1 MERRDFLQL
10 GFGITVGAAGG
21 FRWITSGPQMRLPD
35 SGAPVA
41 LIPGLLLRIPTDGP
55 EGSEGALVLEL
66 RQAGTALMTQEHR
79 FAAGQTLEV
88 PTPTPPLQAPYGQFE
103 VWASLPAADA
113 APRLL
118 GGYAI
123 RPLRFGC

>member
-10 GFGITVGAAGG
+10 GFGIAVGAAGG
-21 FRWITSGPQMRLPD
+21 IRWITSGPQVRLSD
-35 SGAPVA
+35 SDAPVA

-55 EGSEGALVLEL
+55 AGTEGALVLEL
-66 RQAGTALMTQEHR
+66 RQAGTALVTQEHP

-88 PTPTPPLQAPYGQFE
+88 PTPTPPLQAPYGLFE
-103 VWASLPAADA
+103 VWASLPATDA

>member
-10 GFGITVGAAGG
+10 GFGIAVGAAGG
-21 FRWITSGPQMRLPD
+21 FRWITSDSQVRLSD
-35 SGAPVA
+35 SDAPAA
-41 LIPGLLLRIPTDGP
+41 LIPGLLLRIPTHGP
-55 EGSEGALVLEL
+55 EGTEGALVLEL
-66 RQAGTALMTQEHR
+66 RHAGTALMTHEHR
-79 FAAGQTLEV
+79 FVAGQTLEV
-88 PTPTPPLQAPYGQFE
+88 PTPTPPLRAPYGLFE
-103 VWASLPAADA
+103 VWASLPVAEA